1 MTIGRPAIIAAQAIV
16 VGVLVVVV
24 YLTLLRPEDEGTLSG
39 VDAPGG
45 TQITQQPVP
54 GADRRDGRGENGA
67 GAGDG
72 SQGGAQVVGSAF
84 VPGTAGTAV
93 GALPV
98 APVAPTTPES
108 QPDGSEDDPDEPEGG
123 PDGPGGEPGGPGGEP
138 DGPGGEPDGPGGGPD
153 DPEGGPDGPDSDQYN
168 DALARLTEQLN

>member
-1 MTIGRPAIIAAQAIV
+1 MSIGRPAIIAAQAIV

-72 SQGGAQVVGSAF
+72 SAAGGA
-84 VPGTAGTAV
+84 PGRWLGVRSRHRGHRRRAASGDPGRSDHPRRAS
-93 GALPV
+93 
-98 APVAPTTPES
+98 PTTPRRS
-108 QPDGSEDDPDEPEGG
+108 PTT
-123 PDGPGGEPGGPGGEP
+123 PGGEPGT
-138 DGPGGEPDGPGGGPD
+138 
-153 DPEGGPDGPDSDQYN
+153 PDSDQYRTRSRGSPSSSLN
-168 DALARLTEQLN
+168 ADAREPVATATDPG

>member
-1 MTIGRPAIIAAQAIV
+1 MTVGRPAIIAVQAIV

-67 GAGDG
+67 GAGDD
-72 SQGGAQVVGSAF
+72 SEGGAQVVGSAF

-98 APVAPTTPES
+98 APVAPSTPES
-108 QPDGSEDDPDEPEGG
+108 QPDGSEDEPDEPEGG
-123 PDGPGGEPGGPGGEP
+123 PDGPGGGA
-138 DGPGGEPDGPGGGPD
+138 DGPGGGPD
-153 DPEGGPDGPDSDQYN
+153 GAENEPDEPEGGPDGPDSDQYN